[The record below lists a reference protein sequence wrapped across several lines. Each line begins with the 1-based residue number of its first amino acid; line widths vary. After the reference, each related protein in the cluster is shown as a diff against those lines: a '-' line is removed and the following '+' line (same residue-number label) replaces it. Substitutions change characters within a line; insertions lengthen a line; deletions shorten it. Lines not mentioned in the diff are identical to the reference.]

1 MNGVEHR
8 DTTYGAHL
16 QQHVDD
22 TLEFQKHRFSF
33 KCEVELN
40 ESNYN
45 DNSVNNNINNGDI
58 HNSNSNNKATMTK
71 TWLQTLKITCKGKP
85 IFALSVAIYSVNSE
99 GVGLEEERA
108 AQLAMMYYIIRCI
121 YSIMFYCYWFRD
133 PRSQGIL
140 ENYCY

>member
-1 MNGVEHR
+1 MRFALPYANHFPAQTVKFRCLRLNGVEHR

-71 TWLQTLKITCKGKP
+71 T
-85 IFALSVAIYSVNSE
+85 
-99 GVGLEEERA
+99 
-108 AQLAMMYYIIRCI
+108 
-121 YSIMFYCYWFRD
+121 
-133 PRSQGIL
+133 
-140 ENYCY
+140 